1 MKTRIISGICMVI
14 IAIAILSLGNL
25 TLGISM
31 GIISLIAVY
40 EGSKAIGITA
50 NDRPLF
56 AISILFSLCINS
68 IYIINTL
75 GICHL
80 EFDKTI
86 IPVTLVFVVVNL
98 IYILNTL
105 KVCNLNF
112 EETLMPVSVLFIIVC
127 LVYGVTNYGKTK
139 FSLVAE
145 NIFFIS
151 YIVVF
156 FSYIAL
162 IRDSNGGEVLIW
174 LVLLTPWATDTLA
187 YFSGVFFGKHKL
199 IEKVSPK
206 KTIEGS
212 IGGTVGCVVVAFIY
226 GIVISKLNYFPKYIN
241 LAIFAAIFSVVSQFG
256 DLAASCIKREHGV
269 KDYGSLIPGHG
280 GILDRFDSVLFCA
293 PLMYYF
299 MMYFPMI

>member
-1 MKTRIISGICMVI
+1 MKTRIISGIIMVI
-14 IAIAILSLGNL
+14 IAITILSLGKL

-31 GIISLIAVY
+31 AVISMIAVY
-40 EGSKAIGITA
+40 EGSKAIGVFK
-50 NDRPLF
+50 NDKMLF
-56 AISILFSLCINS
+56 ALNLLFSLS
-68 IYIINTL
+68 
-75 GICHL
+75 
-80 EFDKTI
+80 
-86 IPVTLVFVVVNL
+86 VNL

-127 LVYGVTNYGKTK
+127 LVYGVTNYGKTD
-139 FSLVAE
+139 FSVITE
-145 NIFFIS
+145 NIFFIF

-156 FSYIAL
+156 FSYIVL
-162 IRDSNGGEVLIW
+162 IRASRGGEVLIW
-174 LVLLTPWATDTLA
+174 LVLLSPWATDTLA
-187 YFSGVFFGKHKL
+187 YFSGVFFGNRKL

-212 IGGTVGCVVVAFIY
+212 IGGTVGCVAVAYIY
-226 GIVISKLNYFPKYIN
+226 GVIVSKLGYFPKFSN
-241 LAIFAAIFSVVSQFG
+241 LLIFAAVSSVVSQFG

-280 GILDRFDSVLFCA
+280 GILDRFDSVLFVA

-299 MMYFPMI
+299 MQYLPIL